1 LSKLLH
7 GARGLRA
14 IAAAGLIAIGMGAH
28 AADTP
33 QRTLVDLVREG
44 KRDSV
49 LAAITSPHVDVNV
62 LAPDGS
68 TPLMWAVF
76 SADHEMVDALLK
88 RGAKV
93 NVKNQYGAS
102 ALTEAIR
109 LQDMALFKRL
119 LEAGADVNSPN
130 LDNQTALM
138 LAISV
143 GQPEM
148 ALELIRRGAD
158 VTAVETFRGQT
169 ALMWAA
175 GNNQPEV
182 VDALLAKGGARQVNL
197 RARHD
202 DWARQMT
209 SEPRAQFGSRHTG
222 GLTAL
227 LYATRS
233 GCYKC
238 AVSLVKAGADVNLPN
253 PDGVTPLI
261 NAIDNRRF
269 DIAMFLLDSGA
280 NPHTW
285 DWHGRT
291 PLYVAVTMNGSSG
304 AGPRGPGGPGGGA
317 AAGGA
322 GGPGGFGPAGFGG
335 PGAGAPQP
343 ARGPSALDV
352 INRLLEMGVDPN
364 HELTQKRP
372 YGTGGGRFQ
381 EYDRRGGAGPL
392 MIAAMNYD
400 QAAIRALLKHGAEV
414 DLPNVFRMTPFM
426 VATGM
431 SGTGNDGAAG
441 PSGERVFRALDLLLE
456 GGADINARVIG
467 SHRRTSALVSYVPS
481 RKDQE
486 GRTALI
492 AAAARG
498 NEPMVRYLLEHG
510 ADHRMRDAA
519 GMTALDAARQPIP
532 DAINNEQQRE
542 RLEKGRQAVVKL
554 LESLPQ

>member
-1 LSKLLH
+1 M
-7 GARGLRA
+7 
-14 IAAAGLIAIGMGAH
+14 IAAAGLFAMGMGAF
-28 AADTP
+28 ASDGP

-62 LAPDGS
+62 RAPDGS
-68 TPLMWAVF
+68 TALMWAVF
-76 SADHEMVDALLK
+76 AADHEMVDALLK
-88 RGAKV
+88 AGAKV
-93 NVKNQYGAS
+93 NVVNDYGAS

-119 LEAGADVNSPN
+119 LDAGADVNVRN

-148 ALELIRRGAD
+148 AKELIRRGAD
-158 VTAVETFRGQT
+158 VTVVETFRGQT

-175 GNNQPEV
+175 GNDQPEV
-182 VDALLAKGGARQVNL
+182 VDMLLANGAAKQINL

-209 SEPRAQFGSRHTG
+209 SEPRAQFGTRHTG

-233 GCYKC
+233 GCYQC
-238 AVSLVKAGADVNLPN
+238 VVSLVKAGADVNLPN

-269 DIAMFLLDSGA
+269 DIAMFLLDNGA

-291 PLYVAVTMNGSSG
+291 PLYVAVTMNGGGG
-304 AGPRGPGGPGGGA
+304 AGRGAPGGGGRGGGFGPVGFGGPGGPGGAGGGA
-317 AAGGA
+317 A
-322 GGPGGFGPAGFGG
+322 PA
-335 PGAGAPQP
+335 
-343 ARGPSALDV
+343 ARGPAAMDV

-372 YGTGGGRFQ
+372 YGTGGGRFA
-381 EYDRRGGAGPL
+381 EYDRRGGTGPL
-392 MIAAMNYD
+392 MIAAMNND
-400 QAAIRALLKHGAEV
+400 HAAIQALLKHGAEV
-414 DLPNVFRMTPFM
+414 DLPNVFRLTPFM
-426 VATGM
+426 IATGM
-431 SGTGNDGAAG
+431 SGTGNDGAPG
-441 PSGERVFRALDLLLE
+441 PSGERVFRTLDLLLE
-456 GGADINARVIG
+456 AGADINARVIG
-467 SHRRTSALVSYVPS
+467 SHRRTSALVSYVQS

-498 NEPMVRYLLEHG
+498 NEAMVRYLLEHG
-510 ADHRMRDAA
+510 ADYRIRDAA
-519 GMTALDAARQPIP
+519 GTTALDAARQPVP
-532 DAINNEQQRE
+532 DSITNEQQRE
-542 RLEKGRQAVVKL
+542 RLANGRKAVVAL
-554 LESLPQ
+554 LETLPP